1 MCMCDFCEPMRGSG
15 GGKESR
21 EVGSEMKVRR
31 IMMTL
36 SLLIHLIRKEILWMS
51 DGIDQGGTVQWELLL
66 CNLACF
72 AIVFGVLYKGI
83 QSLGKVRTLQATL
96 LTAYSVAKKVSRGTQ
111 ERITDF
117 LHFPFLT
124 SVYLS
129 VSMSVCSC
137 F

>member
-1 MCMCDFCEPMRGSG
+1 MCDFCERMRGSG
-15 GGKESR
+15 GDKESR

-117 LHFPFLT
+117 I
-124 SVYLS
+124 SLS
-129 VSMSVCSC
+129 
-137 F
+137 